1 MLKLFRVDFRL
12 IHGQTAV
19 YWTANLKADCILICS
34 DTLLDDPIKLAAI
47 RLSKPEG
54 VKLVIKNVEDSI
66 KAINSGVTDKYKLFI
81 ITEDI
86 SYAFRLMRG
95 TNIKECN
102 LGSMMRTDNRNIEL
116 GSGFFVN
123 EKEKELI
130 NNMANDGY
138 YLYLRSVPTDAEIDV
153 KTRL

>member
-1 MLKLFRVDFRL
+1 
-12 IHGQTAV
+12 
-19 YWTANLKADCILICS
+19 
-34 DTLLDDPIKLAAI
+34 
-47 RLSKPEG
+47 
-54 VKLVIKNVEDSI
+54 
-66 KAINSGVTDKYKLFI
+66 
-81 ITEDI
+81 
-86 SYAFRLMRG
+86 
-95 TNIKECN
+95 
-102 LGSMMRTDNRNIEL
+102 MRTDNRNIEL